1 MKRASSIVILA
12 CMTALAGCR
21 DSSVPTSPNLS
32 LSAAR
37 GAAGPAAS
45 VRIADACDPTTFAGV
60 PGGCQRDGGVKF
72 DQFIAQ
78 VTRLKSAPE
87 WKFSP
92 TDLFLQEG
100 DEYVATNF
108 GGEQHTFT
116 EVDEFGGGIVPILNE
131 LTGLTEVAPECQALA
146 TTDFIAPGGSQ
157 TDEAE
162 EVGDEHYQCCIHP
175 WMRMTVHISEK

>member
-1 MKRASSIVILA
+1 MKKASSIVIFALHG
-12 CMTALAGCR
+12 TALAGCR

-37 GAAGPAAS
+37 VLLDQRPAFEL
-45 VRIADACDPTTFAGV
+45 RHACDPTTFAGV
-60 PGGCQRDGGVKF
+60 PGGCQRDGGVSF

-78 VTRLKSAPE
+78 VTRLQSAPE

-116 EVDEFGGGIVPILNE
+116 EVDEFGGGIVPIL
-131 LTGLTEVAPECQALA
+131 
-146 TTDFIAPGGSQ
+146 
-157 TDEAE
+157 
-162 EVGDEHYQCCIHP
+162 
-175 WMRMTVHISEK
+175 